1 MPSGIS
7 QMDAKAMSDSF
18 TKKRITATKGPT
30 YIFQGRLLGSNRIG
44 EQGFD
49 EWLESELW
57 ETPAGAWVAVLAY
70 RYEDSGRDFVLAGVV
85 PPEDDERSR
94 VFAALDIM
102 EWSICAKSMMSKK
115 KFSLVVK
122 VD

>member
-1 MPSGIS
+1 MTEG
-7 QMDAKAMSDSF
+7 F
-18 TKKRITATKGPT
+18 TRQRITATKGPT

-49 EWLESELW
+49 KWIESELW
-57 ETPAGAWVAVLAY
+57 ETPSGAWVAVLAY
-70 RYEDSGRDFVLAGVV
+70 RFEESARDFVLAGVV
-85 PPEDDERSR
+85 PPDGDERSR

-102 EWSICAKSMMSKK
+102 EWDICGKSMMSKM